1 MGFLNLTYTTTLG
14 SQPRLYLLLQT
25 GHTLEG
31 LNLRRQHLIILLIIQ
46 VIVLKQIIKII
57 ILDEAAAVAD
67 KTRSLATGL
76 RPKNRDDIKS
86 HLYDINI
93 RVTL

>member
-25 GHTLEG
+25 GHTLER

-57 ILDEAAAVAD
+57 ILDEGAAVAD

-76 RPKNRDDIKS
+76 
-86 HLYDINI
+86 
-93 RVTL
+93 